1 MRWGKV
7 WVSPWLLA
15 LIALFFAI
23 DKSVYAPLV
32 VLSALLHEMGHLA
45 ALRNCGIEVRE
56 VCFHPFGIEMN
67 APGLTYLPYRDEL
80 CIAAAGPLAN
90 FLAALCTVAPVAL
103 VGAFDGALFF
113 TVCNLALALLNLMPV
128 SGHDGGRMLS
138 ALVLP
143 AMGLARG
150 ETLLSV
156 VSAVASAAILAAGL
170 LLLYVTRYNFSL
182 ALIGCYLLARRALGK
197 RPAAA

>member
-1 MRWGKV
+1 MRR
-7 WVSPWLLA
+7 A
-15 LIALFFAI
+15 
-23 DKSVYAPLV
+23 D
-32 VLSALLHEMGHLA
+32 
-45 ALRNCGIEVRE
+45 
-56 VCFHPFGIEMN
+56 
-67 APGLTYLPYRDEL
+67 YLPYRDEL

-90 FLAALCTVAPVAL
+90 FLAAMCTVALVAL

-128 SGHDGGRMLS
+128 SGLDGGRMLS

-156 VSAVASAAILAAGL
+156 VSAVASAGHSG
-170 LLLYVTRYNFSL
+170 R
-182 ALIGCYLLARRALGK
+182 
-197 RPAAA
+197 RPAAALCDEIQLFSGPHRLLPSGPQSTGKTPRSSLRTYPQHP